1 MPAADESSATKMP
14 SVSTICATRSGVI
27 ARLPRRRDRHAHTR
41 TPQKYPRGVRDVV
54 AALSVSAGKLQ
65 GTPVGR
71 QRTPALLD
79 VRFVFVAEM
88 FQRREHRRDRR
99 VPERT
104 QRLAADVPG
113 NAGEKIQVAE
123 LALAPFDLL
132 QDLVEPVG
140 AFATGRALAARFVAV
155 EME

>member
-14 SVSTICATRSGVI
+14 SVSTICAIRSGVI

-41 TPQKYPRGVRDVV
+41 TPQKDPRGVRDV
-54 AALSVSAGKLQ
+54 AAWSVSAGQLQ
-65 GTPVGR
+65 GAPVGR

-123 LALAPFDLL
+123 LAL
-132 QDLVEPVG
+132 
-140 AFATGRALAARFVAV
+140 
-155 EME
+155 